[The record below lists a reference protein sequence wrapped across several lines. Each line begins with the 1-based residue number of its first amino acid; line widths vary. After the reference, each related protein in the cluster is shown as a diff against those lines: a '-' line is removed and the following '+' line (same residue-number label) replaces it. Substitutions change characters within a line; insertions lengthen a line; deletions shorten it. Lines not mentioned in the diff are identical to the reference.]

1 MRESNKTYPARI
13 VNRIFYIRMQKVMFD
28 FDLAEMYEVETKRLK
43 EAVKRNAKRFPH
55 DFMFILTQKEFQG
68 LRSQFAT
75 SKRGGTRYM
84 PYAFTEQGVAMLSS
98 VLNSEKAVSVNIA
111 IIRTFVV
118 IRQYALNYKEL
129 VSKIK
134 KLEKKYNNNFQQI
147 FKALDLLLTENK
159 EQEDFNNRKRIG
171 FKSE

>member
-1 MRESNKTYPARI
+1 MELSVLTIQSKI
-13 VNRIFYIRMQKVMFD
+13 HEIRGLKVMLD

-98 VLNSEKAVSVNIA
+98 VLNSEKAISVNIA

-159 EQEDFNNRKRIG
+159 EQEDFKNRKRIG

>member
-1 MRESNKTYPARI
+1 MELSVLTIQSKI
-13 VNRIFYIRMQKVMFD
+13 HEIRGLKVMLD

-84 PYAFTEQGVAMLSS
+84 PYAFTEQGVGMLSS
-98 VLNSEKAVSVNIA
+98 VLNRGVFQKCPPK
-111 IIRTFVV
+111 VV
-118 IRQYALNYKEL
+118 AFG
-129 VSKIK
+129 IK
-134 KLEKKYNNNFQQI
+134 K
-147 FKALDLLLTENK
+147 
-159 EQEDFNNRKRIG
+159 
-171 FKSE
+171 